1 MGSQA
6 FFKLRELYSS
16 GEMEVPQEIDNL
28 FKTRIIVHKLGN
40 IVASI
45 GELIVL
51 NGGNPCI
58 TGYHIFHSHTVCH
71 FFLLYDSYLELGQT
85 YFHNLGFF

>member
-1 MGSQA
+1 M
-6 FFKLRELYSS
+6 
-16 GEMEVPQEIDNL
+16 
-28 FKTRIIVHKLGN
+28 
-40 IVASI
+40 
-45 GELIVL
+45 L
-51 NGGNPCI
+51 NGGNPRI